1 MESKDTSASFLNDPR
16 AQSVGRLMTESRF
29 HGDISHHRLFNKLF
43 TCKQDREWTDHFHI
57 ASNVVLQHHS
67 SSSITGVTWCLS
79 ASQSRNMPTI
89 LNKFEFEFY
98 FMNCLQGIAI
108 LHRTRSSYR
117 QQKRRFQQAVSTIQE
132 NCQMVTYKPFIEP
145 SWNLTKWLFSNYRA
159 VKIRRLKIAIT
170 LLTGFVKE
178 WSPRLYVKE
187 MNTMKLQVFN

>member
-1 MESKDTSASFLNDPR
+1 MESKDTSASFQNDPR

-43 TCKQDREWTDHFHI
+43 TCKQDWRVKQITFMQAMSSCNII
-57 ASNVVLQHHS
+57 ASHLS
-67 SSSITGVTWCLS
+67 GVTWCLS
-79 ASQSRNMPTI
+79 ASRSRNMPTI

-108 LHRTRSSYR
+108 LHRTSSSYR
-117 QQKRRFQQAVSTIQE
+117 QQKRRFQQAVSTIQK

-178 WSPRLYVKE
+178 WSPRLC
-187 MNTMKLQVFN
+187 

>member
-1 MESKDTSASFLNDPR
+1 MSSCN
-16 AQSVGRLMTESRF
+16 
-29 HGDISHHRLFNKLF
+29 I
-43 TCKQDREWTDHFHI
+43 I
-57 ASNVVLQHHS
+57 ASRL
-67 SSSITGVTWCLS
+67 TGVTWCLS
-79 ASQSRNMPTI
+79 ASRSRNMPTI

-178 WSPRLYVKE
+178 WSPRLNVKE